1 MVILSEIPQTE
12 TMNIFNDYA
21 ALYDVIGQS
30 AFSERMARQTLDW
43 ITRQGWDHAALS
55 ERRMLDLACGTG
67 AAALIFAT
75 AGFEVIGID
84 RSPAMLRHAQRRA
97 EQSQMPITFLRCNMR
112 HLVTDQDIT
121 SQSEYLLL
129 SRHSFDLI
137 TCFGG
142 SLHYLIGDDDL
153 QWVCSGVAELLKPGG
168 FFLFDLISVDDFN
181 TLDERDQ
188 VIYDDHNYL
197 VYQRLNYD
205 PQRRLTTRRIGWFT
219 REIERWWRSEETH
232 VERAWSNA
240 EVQTA
245 LSNAHPPL
253 HVLAQLPT
261 VGYPHLDPSS
271 RLVYYTM
278 AIQV

>member
-1 MVILSEIPQTE
+1 
-12 TMNIFNDYA
+12 MNIFDDYA
-21 ALYDVIGQS
+21 DLYDVIGQS
-30 AFSERMARQTLDW
+30 TFSERMARQTLDW
-43 ITRQGWDHAALS
+43 IACQGWDSASLS
-55 ERRMLDLACGTG
+55 RRRMLDLACGTG

-84 RSPAMLRHAQRRA
+84 RSPAMLRHARRRA
-97 EQSQMPITFLRCNMR
+97 EQNHLPITFLRRTMR
-112 HLVTDQDIT
+112 RLLMDPDIPT
-121 SQSEYLLL
+121 EPESRLL

-153 QWVCSGVAELLKPGG
+153 QSVCNDVAELLRPGG
-168 FFLFDLISVDDFN
+168 FFIFDLISVDDFA
-181 TLDERDQ
+181 TRDECDQ
-188 VIYDDHNYL
+188 VIYDDQNYL

-205 PQRRLTTRRIGWFT
+205 PNRRLATRRIGWFT

-232 VERAWSNA
+232 VERAWNNA

-245 LSNAHPPL
+245 LNNAHPPL
-253 HVLAQLPT
+253 RLLTQLSIEDDAHQDS
-261 VGYPHLDPSS
+261 GS

-278 AIQV
+278 ATQV